1 MFDQP
6 PADHWSNSSGNRT
19 ETRPCA
25 NRASTLVFRKRAA
38 NDCETAWNEQG
49 RAESL
54 CCTCDNQLMYVGS
67 EAAPRRRHSEQSDTN
82 QENSAPSVMIS
93 ERSTDEQKRCEQK
106 RVSLD
111 DPLHVDDR
119 GVQVRL
125 QRW

>member
-1 MFDQP
+1 MLDQP
-6 PADHWSNSSGNRT
+6 PADHRPYSSRDRA

-25 NRASTLVFRKRAA
+25 DRASAFVFRKRTA

-67 EAAPRRRHSEQSDTN
+67 EAAPRGRHSEQSDTN

-93 ERSTDEQKRCEQK
+93 ERSADEQKRRKQ
-106 RVSLD
+106 
-111 DPLHVDDR
+111 
-119 GVQVRL
+119 
-125 QRW
+125 